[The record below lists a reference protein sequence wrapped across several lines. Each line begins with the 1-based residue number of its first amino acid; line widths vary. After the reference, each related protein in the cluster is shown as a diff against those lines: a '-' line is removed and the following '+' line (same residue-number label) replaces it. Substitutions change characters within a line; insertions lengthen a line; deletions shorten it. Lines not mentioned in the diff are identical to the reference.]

1 MAKALFVRTTVAVMR
16 RINTLLK
23 GAGAQSPQKPHHRS
37 VPKSDFL
44 PPHTEVS
51 DIADYNVKIQKY
63 IICTIYNIQLMIT
76 IYYIVIIDYM

>member
-1 MAKALFVRTTVAVMR
+1 MIVSNDCFKISLSLSLLQANSARDALAKALFVRTTVAVMR

-37 VPKSDFL
+37 IPKSDTL

-51 DIADYNVKIQKY
+51 DIAN
-63 IICTIYNIQLMIT
+63 
-76 IYYIVIIDYM
+76 YM